1 MNETFS
7 EWLTNQ
13 PLQIA
18 MVLLPEHKDIEFTIS
33 TNKQVTNT
41 NEETITCNK
50 CAKGS
55 TTMDVLT
62 TEVSF
67 TIEDGIK
74 LSTSSLTGF
83 TETEQEVLMDL
94 VNQGLIL
101 PEYKYTEEGDTLLQL
116 KANGEYSTID

>member
-18 MVLLPEHKDIEFTIS
+18 TVLLPEHKDIEFTIPA
-33 TNKQVTNT
+33 NKQVTST
-41 NEETITCNK
+41 NEETIACNK

-101 PEYKYTEEGDTLLQL
+101 PEYKHTEEGDTLLRL
-116 KANGEYSTID
+116 KSNGEYSTID